1 MIDRLSLI
9 RSRSTD
15 PRHNLALEA
24 VLLET
29 AAEDGMILY
38 LWQNDNTVVIGRNQN
53 ILKECNLKNTERDGV
68 TIVRRPSGGGA
79 VYHDLG
85 NLNFTMITDDRNF
98 DIPRQTKII
107 MNALRKLGIE
117 TEMSGRNDIL
127 YQGKKISGN
136 AYQHHHGF
144 SLHHGTLLVDSDL
157 AKMPLYLNSDPSKL
171 KAKGVDS
178 IRSRVMNL
186 KEICAEAE
194 TGTLMRLIQES
205 CREEFN
211 LTATED
217 SVIDETLL
225 KREEERFA
233 SREWTYGKN
242 PPYDLELETR
252 FAWGGLRLELQV
264 REGKIEDLSV
274 WSDAMDAGIGT
285 RLKECLC
292 GCVCTPSYMYEALRQ
307 YSRQREFCDI
317 AEWIRNQEV

>member
-1 MIDRLSLI
+1 MIDRLSLV
-9 RSRSTD
+9 RSGSTD
-15 PRHNLALEA
+15 SRHNLALEA

-29 AAEDGMILY
+29 AEENRMILY

-98 DIPRQTKII
+98 DIPGQTKII
-107 MNALRKLGIE
+107 MNALEKLGIQ

-136 AYQHHHGF
+136 AYQHHNGF
-144 SLHHGTLLVDSDL
+144 SLHHGTLLVCSDL

-186 KEICAEAE
+186 KEIHEKADIQ
-194 TGTLMRLIQES
+194 TLMRLITES
-205 CREEFN
+205 CQEEFS
-211 LTATED
+211 LTAGED
-217 SVIDETLL
+217 FVIDEALL
-225 KREEERFA
+225 KQEEERFSSEA
-233 SREWTYGKN
+233 WTYGKN
-242 PPYDLELETR
+242 PPYDLVLEHR
-252 FAWGGLRLELQV
+252 FDWGGVRMELRV
-264 REGKIEDLSV
+264 REGKIDGLSV
-274 WSDAMDAGIGT
+274 WSDAMDAEIGT

-292 GCVCTPSYMYEALRQ
+292 DCVCTPSYMYEALRK
-307 YSRQREFCDI
+307 YSRQQEFCDI